1 MLFEN
6 RRTNERMDKQE
17 VELANKSLSKIDKS
31 GRQSMLMS
39 AAINVVQNDLRRD
52 EYIYSIHLI

>member
-1 MLFEN
+1 
-6 RRTNERMDKQE
+6 MDKQE